1 MTLPFYVAL
10 FLAVCFAAAVDTG
23 QNIKQE
29 VMLIQLGP
37 AVGQQGCL
45 AHAHV
50 VRDIMDSGG
59 DHRSVRAAPVKIL
72 RLGAAAN
79 KALFLVEIAP

>member
-1 MTLPFYVAL
+1 M
-10 FLAVCFAAAVDTG
+10 AVCFAAAVDTG